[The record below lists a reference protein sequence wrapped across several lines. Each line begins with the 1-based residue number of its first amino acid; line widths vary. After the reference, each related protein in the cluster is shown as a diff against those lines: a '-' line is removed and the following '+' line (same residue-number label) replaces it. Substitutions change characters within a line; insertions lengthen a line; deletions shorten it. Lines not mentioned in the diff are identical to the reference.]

1 MSSHMDAKP
10 RRVLLNADLGESFGA
25 WTMGNDEALMP
36 LIDCAN
42 IATGFHA
49 SDPLTMSRTVA
60 LAAEYQ
66 VQIGAHPAYP
76 DKEGFGRRS
85 MACSAEEITAMVCYQ
100 IGAIAGMC
108 RAHQTE
114 LRYVKPHGALY
125 NDMMKDA
132 KVFDAVL
139 QGIADFDP
147 SLPCMVLATP
157 ELEQWR
163 SNAANFGIA
172 LWGEAFADRAY
183 TADGRL
189 MPRTEL
195 GSVYHERARIL
206 EQARLLAEEGRVR
219 VVSGESISLQV
230 ETLCVHGDN
239 PESVK
244 TVADIRKLLDGVS
257 AT

>member
-1 MSSHMDAKP
+1 MS
-10 RRVLLNADLGESFGA
+10 RQLLLNADLGESFGA
-25 WTMGNDEALMP
+25 WRMGNDEALMP

-60 LAAEYQ
+60 LAAQ
-66 VQIGAHPAYP
+66 HRVQIGAHPAYP

-108 RAHQTE
+108 RAHGSV
-114 LRYVKPHGALY
+114 LSYVKPHGALY
-125 NDMMKDA
+125 NDMMNNA
-132 KVFDAVL
+132 TVFAAVL
-139 QGIADFDP
+139 QGITDFDP

-157 ELEQWR
+157 ELEQLR
-163 SNAANFGIA
+163 SRAAEFGLT

-183 TADGRL
+183 TDEGRL
-189 MPRTEL
+189 MPRTQA

-206 EQARLLAEEGRVR
+206 EQARQLAEEGRVR
-219 VVSGESISLQV
+219 TVSGRSIALEV

-239 PESVK
+239 PESVA
-244 TVADIRKLLDGVS
+244 TVADIRQLLKRIS
-257 AT
+257 AA